1 LLSSVPTNL
10 FLLKFEGSDRLKVS
24 ALECQGFM
32 NQFLSMFLQFV
43 ETWKKTPKPNPDTK
57 YAQVGAMP
65 REVIEAVAASLV
77 EWQEISVAEHLGEAA
92 FRSAEW
98 IPFDRSISPPSSIH
112 FNALIVLILECH
124 VKKLSQ

>member
-1 LLSSVPTNL
+1 M
-10 FLLKFEGSDRLKVS
+10 LKFEGSDRLKVS
-24 ALECQGFM
+24 ALERQGFM

-43 ETWKKTPKPNPDTK
+43 ETWKKTPKPNPDAK

-65 REVIEAVAASLV
+65 HEVMEAVAASLV

-98 IPFDRSISPPSSIH
+98 IPFDRSISSPLLFI
-112 FNALIVLILECH
+112 
-124 VKKLSQ
+124 